1 MLKIIE
7 GEMYAALG
15 GHHRKL
21 LKLLNAN
28 SREEL
33 RTYGMFYSESA
44 LLHNRNWKKLT
55 EVNLTNEA
63 RVACRTE
70 SRDNFEA
77 EEKNVNLSC
86 QN

>member
-1 MLKIIE
+1 
-7 GEMYAALG
+7 MYADLG
-15 GHHRKL
+15 GQHRKL
-21 LKLLNAN
+21 LELLNAN

-55 EVNLTNEA
+55 EVNLTNQA

-70 SRDNFEA
+70 SRDSFVA
-77 EEKNVNLSC
+77 EEKTLT
-86 QN
+86 